1 MSFDLLKAVPII
13 HVTLSNMKKAVLH
26 DGWSLSS
33 PNYHHTDQYLTVN
46 IDVLACMVS
55 TSYLV
60 QICRYAEMQI
70 CRYAPIS
77 QDQKWHTQNLNS
89 TAQRFERS
97 QTQKKHKNTKEHK
110 NSNRVGCPNKLSF
123 LSNVASNFIS
133 PCFPYFFPFSNAFPS
148 DLQSIKDAC
157 PFRPQVSSQLSSQTA
172 AVGSTRAQSSSSTQ
186 QPGDRRTA
194 LLSPA
199 VGLLLSLRLTW
210 HTALLSPPAVG
221 LLLSLKLTWHA
232 APLFPAVGLL
242 LSLKLTWHAAP
253 LSPAVGL
260 LLSLRLVCHTALLP
274 LQLIDSPFQLVYL
287 AVLPP
292 FWQQICST
300 CNITVLRHDNPQIF
314 LAAVPWR
321 NHVKPRSDER
331 AHRACQR
338 TREQRQ
344 NWKWSQSCENLRPSS
359 CSIQFNT
366 KIFTLFSRSFGHF
379 VHLYFRAIS

>member
-133 PCFPYFFPFSNAFPS
+133 PCFPHFFPFSNAFPS
-148 DLQSIKDAC
+148 DLQSTKNAF
-157 PFRPQVSSQLSSQTA
+157 PFRPQVSSQLSNQTA
-172 AVGSTRAQSSSSTQ
+172 AVNSTRAQSSSSTQ
-186 QPGDRRTA
+186 QPRDRYTA
-194 LLSPA
+194 LLSFECCPEMPSA
-199 VGLLLSLRLTW
+199 P
-210 HTALLSPPAVG
+210 TAP
-221 LLLSLKLTWHA
+221 T
-232 APLFPAVGLL
+232 
-242 LSLKLTWHAAP
+242 
-253 LSPAVGL
+253 
-260 LLSLRLVCHTALLP
+260 
-274 LQLIDSPFQLVYL
+274 

-292 FWQQICST
+292 WQQTCST
-300 CNITVLRHDNPQIF
+300 CPAPGR
-314 LAAVPWR
+314 
-321 NHVKPRSDER
+321 
-331 AHRACQR
+331 
-338 TREQRQ
+338 
-344 NWKWSQSCENLRPSS
+344 S
-359 CSIQFNT
+359 CSVLNHPYLVLPGDTQCSHSSHSSAPT
-366 KIFTLFSRSFGHF
+366 APTAVLPQ
-379 VHLYFRAIS
+379 LPQLPQLP